1 MVILLILY
9 SYTRLTLRKQSSLIN
24 AIGCAIIDRFCMGI
38 HMCIE
43 VHSVFWGKGDNK
55 EVRNTRK
62 VNIFCE
68 NVKINDTY

>member
-1 MVILLILY
+1 MLY
-9 SYTRLTLRKQSSLIN
+9 SYTRLTLRKQSSLIY
-24 AIGCAIIDRFCMGI
+24 AIVCAIIEEFCMDI

-43 VHSVFWGKGDNK
+43 VHSVFWEKGDNK